1 MKNRGWG
8 VLAVACTLTL
18 AVLAA
23 AAHAVETKVTVRVLA
38 KDAKFVGTGMGGAL
52 VTIKDDDTGAILA
65 RGVTEG
71 STGDTK
77 LLMTKPI
84 TRRTPLSDDG
94 SASFTASLDIDE
106 PVFVE
111 ISARGPLAQRQS
123 TASASVTQWLLPGKD
138 VTQGDAVLLELPGFA
153 VDVLAPPAHVR
164 LGAAPQAVEI
174 KANVTM
180 ICGCPVEPGGL
191 WDADAFDIH
200 ALVTRDGERV
210 ADLAMTYAGQTSQFE
225 ATYTAGQ
232 AGTYRVTVYAFDPK
246 NGNAGL
252 DQTTFVV
259 R

>member
-1 MKNRGWG
+1 MKNRGW
-8 VLAVACTLTL
+8 VAASVVCVAALVALAS
-18 AVLAA
+18 AA
-23 AAHAVETKVTVRVLA
+23 GAVETKVTVRVVA
-38 KDAKFVGTGMGGAL
+38 KDAKFVGTGMGGAMI
-52 VTIKDDDTGAILA
+52 TIKNNDTGAILA

-71 STGDTK
+71 STGNTE
-77 LLMTKPI
+77 LLMTKAI
-84 TRRTPLSDDG
+84 TRRTPMSDDA

-123 TASASVTQWLLPGKD
+123 MASASVTQWLLPGKD
-138 VTQGDAVLLELPGFA
+138 VTQGDAVLLELPGFV
-153 VDVLAPPAHVR
+153 VDVLAPPAHNE
-164 LGAAPQAVEI
+164 LGEAPQQVVI

-180 ICGCPVEPGGL
+180 MCGCSVKPGGL
-191 WDADAFDIH
+191 WDADAFEIH
-200 ALVTRDGERV
+200 AQVTRDGEGV

-225 ATYTAGQ
+225 ATYTAEK
-232 AGTYRVTVYAFDPK
+232 AGAYRVTVYAFDPK